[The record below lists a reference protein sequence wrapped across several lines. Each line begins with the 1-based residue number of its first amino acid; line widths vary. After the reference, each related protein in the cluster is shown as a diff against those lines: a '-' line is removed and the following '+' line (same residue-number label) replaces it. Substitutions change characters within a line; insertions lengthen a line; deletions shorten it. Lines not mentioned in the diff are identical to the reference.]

1 MVWIIGFIIA
11 GLIFFLSANPVLAQ
25 ECMAPSVD
33 GLCGQGTPFS
43 GGDDGTIW
51 LIVFIIFGLMWL
63 GKTNGE

>member
-1 MVWIIGFIIA
+1 
-11 GLIFFLSANPVLAQ
+11 
-25 ECMAPSVD
+25 MAPSVD